1 MYVEEIIRWVTQSHA
16 FHITR
21 RTYGLTSP
29 ARFPVRLRLNQHLSS
44 IDADISNTQTETY
57 QNPSKLPISSWPRKA
72 LPDPHWTVVRIM
84 SWFIHHPFRD
94 CSLAINQSYRV
105 ALKSIPNMAHMGYD
119 ITCSGSDR
127 LRWLLT
133 DSLCTHAY
141 ADNKHISVFTHTHTH
156 THTYILHCCLMVS
169 CHRDNFVYCEFLV
182 YF

>member
-1 MYVEEIIRWVTQSHA
+1 MYVEEIIRWVTQSHT

-94 CSLAINQSYRV
+94 CNLAINQSYRV
-105 ALKSIPNMAHMGYD
+105 ASLTGQTFCGFKVHSQHGSHGLWHHLQWQWQAEMTTYRFIMY
-119 ITCSGSDR
+119 TCICR
-127 LRWLLT
+127 Q
-133 DSLCTHAY
+133 
-141 ADNKHISVFTHTHTH
+141 
-156 THTYILHCCLMVS
+156 
-169 CHRDNFVYCEFLV
+169 
-182 YF
+182 